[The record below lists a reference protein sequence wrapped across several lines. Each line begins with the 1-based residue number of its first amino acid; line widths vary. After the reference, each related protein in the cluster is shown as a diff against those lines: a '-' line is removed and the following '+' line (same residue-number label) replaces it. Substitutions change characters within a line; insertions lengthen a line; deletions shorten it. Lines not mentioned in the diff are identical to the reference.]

1 MTNRRAVKVLVKEAF
16 ISLQETWKDRTL
28 MTPDNQLFVDR
39 VDHSQDGKQSLLAN
53 IRDCDDAGTCSKL
66 KHISF
71 TSVAH

>member
-39 VDHSQDGKQSLLAN
+39 VDHSQDEKQTLLAN
-53 IRDCDDAGTCSKL
+53 IRDCDDAGTFQSL
-66 KHISF
+66 S
-71 TSVAH
+71 TSASHL